1 MTVWVEK
8 KEKMF
13 QSPFKCLNAA
23 LGKSIGVRLKN
34 GKEYAGVLQGLDE
47 HMNLVLEKA
56 ETTINEEIKKLDTIV
71 IRGDT
76 IFYIRL
82 TI

>member
-34 GKEYAGVLQGLDE
+34 GKEYAGVLQGFDE
-47 HMNLVLEKA
+47 RMNLVLEKA
-56 ETTINEEIKKLDTIV
+56 GTSINEGRKELNTIV

-76 IFYIRL
+76 IFYI
-82 TI
+82 TITI